1 MPTLRCKLLA
11 CLALLL
17 LPALPGCGS
26 DSSSPVVVRV
36 GTVAIE
42 KATVGHWARAI
53 RLGSTIEGALGRSS
67 STPRQ
72 KVLEFLISS
81 NWAIGAAAERGLGVS
96 EGAVARGL
104 GERIAAAPHG
114 RGEFEEE
121 ISATGQTLADV
132 KFEVKAAL
140 AAAAL
145 RESLSRSV
153 APVSEAQTADYY
165 RRHLQSFR
173 IPDRRVVDLIEYIH
187 GYAHAIALGKQLG
200 PGARFAKRAMRE
212 LVPRQTPYEDA
223 HRANGR
229 MVEAIFATPPE
240 HVGGP
245 VAFHG
250 RWVLLVVRKL
260 VPPSVKRFVEV
271 KAELSEHIS
280 EARHSKAAAYFL
292 AAYRREWIA
301 KTSCETSFVVQGCSE
316 YRGPLAPEGNPL
328 AGVGH

>member
-173 IPDRRVVDLIEYIH
+173 IPDRRVVDLIESIH

-200 PGARFAKRAMRE
+200 PGTRFAKRALRE

-223 HRANGR
+223 HRENGQLVR
-229 MVEAIFATPPE
+229 AIFAAFPGQ
-240 HVGGP
+240 VARP
-245 VAFHG
+245 VSFNHA
-250 RWVLLVVRKL
+250 WVLLVVRKL
-260 VPPSVKRFVEV
+260 VHGSI
-271 KAELSEHIS
+271 KALSEVQTEIS
-280 EARHSKAAAYFL
+280 ERLSGERHRQALASFL

-301 KTSCETSFVVQGCSE
+301 KTSCEVGFVVQGCSG

-328 AGVGH
+328 DV